1 MEKSVLIKGDNYDIP
16 GVLSYTETANKM
28 PAVILCHGT
37 GAQKNEVGNLF
48 AILAEKLLQRGI
60 ASVRIDYAGCG
71 DSKADQRQLTFLGE
85 VEDTKR
91 TCQYICGLKYIDQKN
106 IGILGFSQG
115 ARVAAELLKETQ
127 EFTCVASWSGACQN
141 GRGAFED
148 GFRNIIRKQKNT
160 DMQEFLWDGEMIS
173 FYQNSGLMRLK
184 TQLLWMGLKS
194 IQVRCW
200 QLPVLRMKLFHVV
213 IRKKLWQKVQM
224 SRARC

>member
-1 MEKSVLIKGDNYDIP
+1 MWQAGQVPARMEEGD
-16 GVLSYTETANKM
+16 LRA
-28 PAVILCHGT
+28 
-37 GAQKNEVGNLF
+37 
-48 AILAEKLLQRGI
+48 
-60 ASVRIDYAGCG
+60 
-71 DSKADQRQLTFLGE
+71 
-85 VEDTKR
+85 
-91 TCQYICGLKYIDQKN
+91 
-106 IGILGFSQG
+106 
-115 ARVAAELLKETQ
+115 
-127 EFTCVASWSGACQN
+127 
-141 GRGAFED
+141 